1 MEREEKGGD
10 GEAEKQEFLGIKL
23 KRGILV
29 GKRGG
34 PCTPVPT
41 WKLGGAQ
48 DTTIKDPLTLPPTV
62 SARKLGANLW
72 ELQQL
77 PLSEMSKVGLRPRHH
92 KNKGLELPTHFADPS
107 HSPLPAQPA
116 SASSLRRHV
125 AASLMQHHQ
134 SIERNGHALQPLSP
148 ASYGSSLELAAYNPA
163 VTPTSSLEL
172 KGRLGEAGYSL
183 KTSTELLKVLNRI
196 WSLEEQH
203 TSNIALVKA
212 LKIELDRARSRTKE
226 LLQEQLADR
235 QELDDLRKQIAEV
248 KVVRKSKEQD
258 CIKAAVQSV
267 KDELED
273 EKKLRKRSESLHRKL
288 ARELLEIKSAFS
300 KALKELERERKAR
313 ALLEDLC
320 DEFARGIGDYDQE
333 VRTLKHKSDKDCGG
347 KDDHDRLVLH
357 ISEAWLDERMQMKL
371 AEARCDLTEN
381 NTMVDKLSS
390 EIETFLQAKRSG
402 SSKCN
407 DLGVPKDHKDNYLR
421 RHSLESVYLNEALS
435 APKDAEDEKDSI
447 GSDSHCF
454 ELNKCIKEKGTNDWS
469 RSNLE
474 ETGEDYLEEMK
485 SNPIK
490 KKPDSR
496 QKIKGHEPSS
506 LQVQFEQQIARGV
519 SGNGKTQVIYREQGK
534 VGEDASPIEVSLSQK
549 SENYEAKQEGSRER
563 KSKRDGNHGTNLN
576 HVIHDL
582 IKSESLVQGGKFRSE
597 NNSRQESSDRTSWR
611 GHVSPVRQWVS
622 RFTSPDL
629 DIAESSSKLPRGSK
643 ENTLKAKLLEA
654 RLEGQRSRLR
664 SSKGSSLFDG
674 NNECG

>member
-1 MEREEKGGD
+1 MEREEKSGD
-10 GEAEKQEFLGIKL
+10 GAAEKQEFLGIKL

-41 WKLGGAQ
+41 WKFEGAQ
-48 DTTIKDPLTLPPTV
+48 DTTIKDPLPLPPTV
-62 SARKLGANLW
+62 SARKLAANLW
-72 ELQQL
+72 ELHYL
-77 PLSEMSKVGLRPRHH
+77 PLSEMSKGDLKLRRH
-92 KNKGLELPTHFADPS
+92 KNKGLELPTHLADPS
-107 HSPLPAQPA
+107 HSPPPAQPA

-134 SIERNGHALQPLSP
+134 SIERNGRALQPLSP
-148 ASYGSSLELAAYNPA
+148 ASYSSSLELAAYNPGPA
-163 VTPTSSLEL
+163 FTPTSSLDL

-203 TSNIALVKA
+203 TSNITLVKA
-212 LKIELDRARSRTKE
+212 LKIELDHARTQIKE
-226 LLQEQLADR
+226 LLHEQQADQQEIN
-235 QELDDLRKQIAEV
+235 ELRKQVAES

-258 CIKAAVQSV
+258 RIKLAVQSV
-267 KDELED
+267 RDELED

-288 ARELLEIKSAFS
+288 ARELSEVKSAFS

-347 KDDHDRLVLH
+347 RDDPDRLVLH

-371 AEARCDLTEN
+371 AEARCDLTEK

-402 SSKCN
+402 SSKSN
-407 DLGVPKDHKDNYLR
+407 DVCPKDHKESCLR
-421 RHSLESVYLNEALS
+421 RHSLESVHLNEAVS

-454 ELNKCIKEKGTNDWS
+454 EINKSIKDKETNDLS
-469 RSNLE
+469 RSNFE
-474 ETGEDYLEEMK
+474 ETGEDNREEMK
-485 SNPIK
+485 SNPTK
-490 KKPDSR
+490 KKPGSR
-496 QKIKGHEPSS
+496 EKIKGHDPSS
-506 LQVQFEQQIARGV
+506 LQLQFEQIARAV
-519 SGNGKTQVIYREQGK
+519 SCNGKTQFIDREQGK
-534 VGEDASPIEVSLSQK
+534 VGEDANPIETSISQK
-549 SENYEAKQEGSRER
+549 FENYEATQEDSRAR
-563 KSKRDGNHGTNLN
+563 RSKRDINHGSNLN
-576 HVIHDL
+576 HVIGDL
-582 IKSESLVQGGKFRSE
+582 IKSESLVEGGKFHL
-597 NNSRQESSDRTSWR
+597 ESNFREDSCGRTSWR
-611 GHVSPVRQWVS
+611 GHASPVRQWMS

-629 DIAESSSKLPRGSK
+629 DIAESSSKWARGSK

-654 RLEGQRSRLR
+654 RLEGQRSRLK
-664 SSKGSSLFDG
+664 SSKGSS
-674 NNECG
+674 